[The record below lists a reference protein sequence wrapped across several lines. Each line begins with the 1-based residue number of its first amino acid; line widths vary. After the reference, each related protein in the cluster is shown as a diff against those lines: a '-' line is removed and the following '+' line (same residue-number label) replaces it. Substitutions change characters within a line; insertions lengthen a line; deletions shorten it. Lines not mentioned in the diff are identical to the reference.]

1 MSADPLTLTRLRSR
15 IAALEGIGRETV
27 AGVVPLGATR
37 LDRALPWGGLPRGC
51 LHEVAPVADGV
62 GAPVIEA
69 PAIEDGAAT
78 AFAAALLGR
87 LAADRAR
94 PVLWVG
100 GREDLYA
107 PGLAALGL
115 PPERLLVV
123 RALKPA
129 QALWAIEEA
138 VRCPGLAA
146 VLAETRG
153 LDFTAARRLQLAAG
167 QSGVT
172 LVALNRGP
180 PVGVA
185 VTRWKVATAPSL
197 GGEGVGAWRWRVAL
211 ARCRGRGLGEG
222 EGEWV
227 VEWDDATRDF
237 RLAAAAADRPA
248 AAGVRAAG

>member
-1 MSADPLTLTRLRSR
+1 MSTDPLTLSRLRSR
-15 IAALEGIGRETV
+15 IAALEGIGGETV
-27 AGVVPLGATR
+27 AGVVPLGAAR

-51 LHEVAPVADGV
+51 LHEVAPVADV
-62 GAPVIEA
+62 V
-69 PAIEDGAAT
+69 EDGAAT

-87 LAADRAR
+87 VAAECAR

-115 PPERLLVV
+115 APERLLVM
-123 RALKPA
+123 RSLRPA
-129 QALWAIEEA
+129 QALWATEEA

-146 VLAETRG
+146 VLAETHG

-167 QSGVT
+167 RSGVT
-172 LVALNRGP
+172 LVALNRGA

-185 VTRWKVATAPSL
+185 VTRWAVATAPSMAV
-197 GGEGVGAWRWRVAL
+197 EGVGAWRWRVVL

-227 VEWDDATRDF
+227 LEWDDATRDF
-237 RLAAAAADRPA
+237 RLAAASADRSHPP
-248 AAGVRAAG
+248 GRLRAAG